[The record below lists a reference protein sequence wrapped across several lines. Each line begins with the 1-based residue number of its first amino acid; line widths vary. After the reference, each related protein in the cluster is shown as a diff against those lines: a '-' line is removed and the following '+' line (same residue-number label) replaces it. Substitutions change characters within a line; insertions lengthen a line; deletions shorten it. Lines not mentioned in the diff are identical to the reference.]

1 MNSENM
7 PMLPRLELNPSWT
20 VYKLS
25 YSDGGIVLRTFS
37 NKKEA
42 EWFIHNE
49 GDHLREAFKVQ

>member
-1 MNSENM
+1 M